1 MAVTCG
7 EGGISVAHIALY
19 RAFRPQTFDEVVA
32 QKHIVYPLRQSVRNK
47 MINHALLFAGT
58 RGTGKTSLAKIYA
71 KAINCKQPVDGNP
84 CNQCEI
90 CLSANDG
97 SLLDIVEMD
106 AASHNS
112 VENIRKMTEEVIYT
126 PVSATFKVYIIDEAH
141 MLSGGAFNAL
151 LKTLEEPPSHAV
163 FILATTE
170 AHRIPATIASR
181 CQRYDFRRIGSDD
194 IQLQLQAIA
203 KAENIAIDQGAI
215 KTIASLADGAL
226 RDAISLLDQVSGGVE
241 GEITRQHVLDLVG
254 LTSDQAILTLI
265 RAIVERKPDAL
276 LTSVEELSMSGR
288 DLNRLTLDL
297 AQQFRNLLVIKFA
310 DDATSISQ
318 LPDDVLAELRQI
330 APHLSTNRLIQI
342 VQKLSELLSDLRF
355 SGQPRTT
362 LEIGLLALLAD
373 QSTSDDASILPTPKT
388 KKETAR
394 ETTTKTLPATD
405 SGESKPVEKKASPS
419 DVAVDKKTDLLST
432 LNEVSEG
439 KVSATTKEE
448 AKEKESVKAEPRKEK
463 TKAVTVEDTSKTEE
477 TAEPVV
483 PKEETA
489 SAVSAPEP
497 ATEEIDHLDLLEV
510 WEKVLDD
517 LSANNRMDLRLMAKS
532 AEVSLEDRVFTI
544 RFKQGM
550 TGAYQLISKQS
561 SVELITSY
569 VVKHLDRPVSVSVAI
584 GDEGGQATAE
594 EEWLR
599 ALRERT

>member
-1 MAVTCG
+1 
-7 EGGISVAHIALY
+7 VAHIALY

-71 KAINCKQPVDGNP
+71 KAINCKQPDDGNP
-84 CNQCEI
+84 CNKCEI

-126 PVSATFKVYIIDEAH
+126 PVSAAFKVYIIDEAH

-194 IQLQLQAIA
+194 IQHQLQSIA
-203 KAENIAIDQGAI
+203 KAEKIAIDQGAI

-241 GEITRQHVLDLVG
+241 GDITRQHVLDLVG

-330 APHLSTNRLIQI
+330 APHISTNRLIRI

-362 LEIGLLALLAD
+362 LEIGLLSLLAD
-373 QSTSDDASILPTPKT
+373 PSTTEDSSPLPTAKP
-388 KKETAR
+388 KKETAP
-394 ETTTKTLPATD
+394 ETTTAKAQPTTD
-405 SGESKPVEKKASPS
+405 SVKAKPVEKKASQS
-419 DVAVDKKTDLLST
+419 DVAADKKMDLLST
-432 LNEVSEG
+432 LNEASEE
-439 KVSATTKEE
+439 KVSAQ
-448 AKEKESVKAEPRKEK
+448 EKEVVEVKEPAKAEPRKEEK
-463 TKAVTVEDTSKTEE
+463 EEAVVEEVVAVEDASKVAEP
-477 TAEPVV
+477 AEPVA
-483 PKEETA
+483 PKQEVASTATETE
-489 SAVSAPEP
+489 S
-497 ATEEIDHLDLLEV
+497 ATEEIDHLDLLEI

-532 AEVSLEDRVFTI
+532 AEVSLDDRVFTI

-550 TGAYQLISKQS
+550 TGAYQLVSKQA